1 MSTHG
6 GEIKGHKDGRKNGTT
21 GYKAGK
27 WTWEGQA
34 WEKRDREKPA
44 RSGGTA
50 QHDAGDGAFSAALI
64 ILFSKSKERALFS
77 YFRILLRSNISFIK
91 ITPNLNVLIKS
102 SSSLSRFV
110 NISFPL
116 VHL

>member
-1 MSTHG
+1 MCAHI

-44 RSGGTA
+44 RS
-50 QHDAGDGAFSAALI
+50 
-64 ILFSKSKERALFS
+64 
-77 YFRILLRSNISFIK
+77 
-91 ITPNLNVLIKS
+91 
-102 SSSLSRFV
+102 
-110 NISFPL
+110 
-116 VHL
+116 